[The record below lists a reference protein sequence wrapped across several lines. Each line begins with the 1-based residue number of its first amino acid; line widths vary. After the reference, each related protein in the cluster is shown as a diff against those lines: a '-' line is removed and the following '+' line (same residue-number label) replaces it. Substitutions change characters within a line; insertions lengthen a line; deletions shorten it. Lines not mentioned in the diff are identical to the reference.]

1 MRSLSPAPR
10 ALPGVRSVLDHYRDR
25 DDTVLALLT
34 GNYGP
39 SAQLKL
45 EPLGL
50 WDYFQCGA
58 FGDDAPDRNGL
69 VPIAVSRAHECGHTS
84 VAARHAVVIGD
95 TPHDVRCAA
104 AHGARSLAVAT
115 GGYSIDALRDAG
127 ADEVLP
133 DLSETSRVVAII
145 DALSR

>member
-1 MRSLSPAPR
+1 VKA
-10 ALPGVRSVLDHYRDR
+10 VLDHYRDR

-34 GNYGP
+34 GNFGP
-39 SAQLKL
+39 SARLKL
-45 EPLGL
+45 EPFGL

-69 VPIAVSRAHECGHTS
+69 VPIAVSRAHACGHTS
-84 VAARHAVVIGD
+84 LAARHAVVIGD

-104 AHGARSLAVAT
+104 AHGVRSIAVAT
-115 GGYSIDALRDAG
+115 GVYSIEALRDAG

-133 DLSETSRVVAII
+133 DLSDTSRVIASI

>member
-1 MRSLSPAPR
+1 MRSVAPAPR
-10 ALPGVRSVLDHYRDR
+10 PLPGVRAVLDHYRDR

-39 SAQLKL
+39 SARLKL

-69 VPIAVSRAHECGHTS
+69 VPIAIARAQACGHAS
-84 VAARHAVVIGD
+84 VDTRWAVVIGD

-104 AHGARSLAVAT
+104 AHGVRSLGVAT
-115 GGYSIDALRDAG
+115 GGCAIDVLRDAG
-127 ADEVLP
+127 ADAVLP
-133 DLSETSRVVAII
+133 DLSDTPRVVAIL